1 MNLNDVLASLAGL
14 AGANPPLRLK
24 LWNEDGLVNDLLYV
38 KQVVG
43 IEAVYGG
50 IEYRLLCVAAK
61 AGL

>member
-1 MNLNDVLASLAGL
+1 MNLNDVFTSLSGL
-14 AGANPPLRLK
+14 TGANRPLRLK
-24 LWNEDGLVNDLLYV
+24 LWNEDGLVDDLLYV

-43 IEAVYGG
+43 IEAVCGG